1 MYVSG
6 YNPHGELFTK
16 DTTNRKYATPV
27 ETDKDILTA
36 STTKNVNIQTGAI
49 ADINGNVYTVGYN
62 GNGELGNTTTT
73 SSTSSST
80 TVVANNSVGGTTEN
94 DEKNKIN
101 IETPNILYEYVD
113 DNENKVA
120 KS

>member
-6 YNPHGELFTK
+6 YNPYGELFTK

-62 GNGELGNTTTT
+62 GHGQIGN
-73 SSTSSST
+73 
-80 TVVANNSVGGTTEN
+80 GTTESSIN
-94 DEKNKIN
+94 KNMYKPSKTTSN
-101 IETPNILYEYVD
+101 TKH
-113 DNENKVA
+113 NKLQ
-120 KS
+120 KSRRLRKTNRIHSISRIQLII